1 MNFAPLSGLIDFKN
15 LTGLK
20 SEQPT
25 QPIALETAQKHED
38 KGMMMTVE
46 VVR

>member
-1 MNFAPLSGLIDFKN
+1 LKN
-15 LTGLK
+15 
-20 SEQPT
+20 EQPT
-25 QPIALETAQKHED
+25 QPIALETAQEHED